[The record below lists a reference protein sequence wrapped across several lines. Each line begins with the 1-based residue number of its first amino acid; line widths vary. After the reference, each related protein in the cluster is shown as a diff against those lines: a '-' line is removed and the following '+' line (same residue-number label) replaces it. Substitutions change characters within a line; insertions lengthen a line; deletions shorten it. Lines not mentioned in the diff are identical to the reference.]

1 MIADDHAL
9 VREGVR
15 LLLEREGYRVLAEA
29 GDGREACRLAEELHP
44 DVALLDVSMPL
55 LNGIDAAHELRERCP
70 GVRTIALTVH
80 DDDGHV
86 LAALRAGFS
95 GYVLKSQAA
104 KELVTAIEQVHAGE
118 VYLGPAPSRLL
129 LDAYRDR
136 RPSPAD
142 PLTPREREVL
152 QLVAEGRSTR
162 EIAAVLGTSVK
173 TVESHR
179 GRIQRKLRI
188 QEPAG
193 LTRYAIRQG
202 IIEP

>member
-1 MIADDHAL
+1 M
-9 VREGVR
+9 REGVR

-55 LNGIDAAHELRERCP
+55 LNGIEAARTLRERCP
-70 GVRTIALTVH
+70 EVRTIALTVH
-80 DDDGHV
+80 DDDDHV
-86 LAALRAGFS
+86 LHALSAGFS
-95 GYVLKSQAA
+95 GYVLKSQAG

-129 LDAYRDR
+129 LQAYREGH
-136 RPSPAD
+136 PAPAD

-162 EIAAVLGTSVK
+162 EIATLLGTSIK

-179 GRIQRKLRI
+179 GHIQRKLKI

-193 LTRYAIRQG
+193 LARYAIRQG

>member
-1 MIADDHAL
+1 M
-9 VREGVR
+9 REGVR

-29 GDGREACRLAEELHP
+29 SDGREACRLAEELHP
-44 DVALLDVSMPL
+44 DVALLDVSMPV
-55 LNGIDAAHELRERCP
+55 LNGIDAARTLRERCP
-70 GVRTIALTVH
+70 AVRTIALTVH
-80 DDDGHV
+80 DDHGHV
-86 LAALRAGFS
+86 LDALRAGFS

-104 KELVTAIEQVHAGE
+104 KELVTAIEQVHAGQ

-129 LDAYRDR
+129 LEAYREG
-136 RPSPAD
+136 RPSPTD

-152 QLVAEGRSTR
+152 QLLAEGHATR
-162 EIAAVLGTSVK
+162 EIASVLGTSIK

-179 GRIQRKLRI
+179 VHIQRKLGL
-188 QEPAG
+188 QEPAA

>member
-1 MIADDHAL
+1 M
-9 VREGVR
+9 REGVR
-15 LLLEREGYRVLAEA
+15 VLLEREGYRVLAEA
-29 GDGREACRLAEELHP
+29 ADGREACRLAEELQPH
-44 DVALLDVSMPL
+44 VALLDVSMPI
-55 LNGIDAAHELRERCP
+55 LNGIDAARTLRERCP

-86 LAALRAGFS
+86 LTALRAGFN

-104 KELVTAIEQVHAGE
+104 KELVTAIEQVHAGQ

-129 LDAYRDR
+129 LEAYREG

-162 EIAAVLGTSVK
+162 EIAAVLGTSIK

-179 GRIQRKLRI
+179 GHIQRKLRI

-193 LTRYAIRQG
+193 LARYAIRHG